1 MFQNGFQLSV
11 ESNLHLLWFCFNK
24 LCDWLQKLAP
34 LFQPIYRIN
43 QTNRDL
49 LACVYPRLV
58 SDTYLF
64 ASYSECFMTLFGSV
78 MNDQRDSDFS
88 EFGVLD

>member
-1 MFQNGFQLSV
+1 MSKVTYICFGFALINSV
-11 ESNLHLLWFCFNK
+11 IGYKNLHHFFN
-24 LCDWLQKLAP
+24 Q
-34 LFQPIYRIN
+34 FTEIN

-64 ASYSECFMTLFGSV
+64 VSYSECFMTLFGSV